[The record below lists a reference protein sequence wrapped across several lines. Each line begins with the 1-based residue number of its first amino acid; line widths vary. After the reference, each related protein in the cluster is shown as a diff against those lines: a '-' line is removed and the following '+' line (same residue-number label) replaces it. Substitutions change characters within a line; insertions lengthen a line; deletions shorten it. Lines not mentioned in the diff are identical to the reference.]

1 MATVPSQRGT
11 REQLERN
18 ALRLLCSHLIEP
30 ATRVRLTL
38 ILDASL
44 FQTDLHRAV
53 YEEIRALGGVP
64 ARKLREL
71 LPGRMS
77 CRGFCEF
84 RLKEFLAVS
93 EATEDDIEKL
103 FESVLEMV
111 EQEQVKEERAKGQT
125 A

>member
-1 MATVPSQRGT
+1 MATVPNHKGT
-11 REQLERN
+11 REQWERN
-18 ALRLLCSHLIEP
+18 ALRLLCSDLIEP

-38 ILDASL
+38 LLNASL
-44 FQTDLHRAV
+44 FKQDLNRVV

-64 ARKLREL
+64 ARRLREL

-77 CRGFCEF
+77 CRGFPEF

-93 EATEDDIEKL
+93 EAAEDDIEKL
-103 FESVLEMV
+103 FESVLEII
-111 EQEQVKEERAKGQT
+111 EQDQGKDERAKGQP